1 MIMKMSLVFNIEY
14 FSQFF
19 IKFKDQGQF
28 WNLLVMRILKL
39 LLIFETDEELTEIY
53 IKYCGMDSLK
63 CRWHYCY
70 LLTL

>member
-19 IKFKDQGQF
+19 IKFKDQGLF
-28 WNLLVMRILKL
+28 WNLIVMRILKL

-53 IKYCGMDSLK
+53 QILCN
-63 CRWHYCY
+63 
-70 LLTL
+70 

>member
-53 IKYCGMDSLK
+53 QIL
-63 CRWHYCY
+63 WN
-70 LLTL
+70 

>member
-28 WNLLVMRILKL
+28 WNLLVMRISKL
-39 LLIFETDEELTEIY
+39 TLIFVFY
-53 IKYCGMDSLK
+53 AA
-63 CRWHYCY
+63 
-70 LLTL
+70 

>member
-19 IKFKDQGQF
+19 IKFKDQGHF

-53 IKYCGMDSLK
+53 QIL
-63 CRWHYCY
+63 WN
-70 LLTL
+70 